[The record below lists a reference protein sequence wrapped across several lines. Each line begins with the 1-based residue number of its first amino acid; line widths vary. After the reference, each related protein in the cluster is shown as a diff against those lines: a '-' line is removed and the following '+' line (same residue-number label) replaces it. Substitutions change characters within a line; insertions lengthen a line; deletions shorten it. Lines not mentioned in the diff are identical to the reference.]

1 MLHLKITSM
10 DKNEQILCCRHY
22 WNLEND
28 GYINAEND
36 DTLSY
41 DDALSFQKNVF
52 REFWLFYLSLRQPSQ
67 IGEACILQIW

>member
-1 MLHLKITSM
+1 M

-28 GYINAEND
+28 GYINAENG

-41 DDALSFQKNVF
+41 GDALSFQKSVF
-52 REFWLFYLSLRQPSQ
+52 REFGLFYLSLSQPSLFEF
-67 IGEACILQIW
+67 EACTLQIW